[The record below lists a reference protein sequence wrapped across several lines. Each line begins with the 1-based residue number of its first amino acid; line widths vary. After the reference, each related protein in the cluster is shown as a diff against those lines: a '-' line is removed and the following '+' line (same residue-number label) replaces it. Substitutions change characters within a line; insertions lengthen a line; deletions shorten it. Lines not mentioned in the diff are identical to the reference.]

1 MPLFFNPLQPL
12 TNVATVVH
20 NIGVLVHLDGPDLV
34 NDDELISTE
43 MAVVVNDGV
52 IVRVGPSSEV
62 VNEYGE
68 HGSGD
73 HAIIDAGGRAVVP
86 GFIDTHTH
94 LLWGG
99 DRSREV
105 GWRHEGKSYI
115 DIADLGGGIASTV
128 AATRRSSQDAMFSQ
142 GMNRMKMALRSGTTH
157 MEAKSGYGL
166 STPSELDLLNTMD
179 RLHREPG
186 LPSLDITWM
195 GAHDAPP
202 GTTIDEYTETL
213 LSEQLPAVVDQGIAR
228 SMDVFCEPGWFSVE
242 QTSALLTAGKQDG
255 LALRLHIDEF
265 TNGGGGDLAVEYK
278 VQTADHAYHTP
289 LETRMAMTEAGVN
302 IGYLPG
308 TPYAMGEAF
317 PNMREVID
325 SKLHFTLATDFN
337 PNCQTLS
344 LPFMGSLMVQRAG
357 VHPMEA
363 LKAVTCR
370 AATTSPHPSGL
381 EHGVIR
387 EGAVA
392 NLNILKSPHWES
404 WSLQPSHS
412 PVWST
417 MLEGEMVQHSIR

>member
-12 TNVATVVH
+12 TIVATVVH
-20 NIGVLVHLDGPDLV
+20 NIGVLVHLNGADTALDEDLIA
-34 NDDELISTE
+34 ND
-43 MAVVVNDGV
+43 MAIVANDGV
-52 IVRVGPSSEV
+52 IERVASSEEV
-62 VNEYGE
+62 VSEYSKEGADE
-68 HGSGD
+68 HTLY
-73 HAIIDAGGRAVVP
+73 DAGGRAVVP

-94 LLWGG
+94 LLWAG

-105 GWRHEGKSYI
+105 KWRHEGKTYV
-115 DIADLGGGIASTV
+115 DIARLGGGIASTV
-128 AATRRSSQDAMFSQ
+128 AATRQSTPQAMFSL
-142 GMNRMKMALRSGTTH
+142 GKHRMKTALRSGTTH

-166 STPSELDLLNTMD
+166 STSSELDLLDTMN
-179 RLHREPG
+179 RLNRDPR
-186 LPSLDITWM
+186 LPTLDITWM

-202 GTTIDEYTETL
+202 ETTLDDYTDAL
-213 LSEQLPAVVDQGIAR
+213 LNEQLPAVMDQGIAR

-242 QTSALLTAGKQDG
+242 QTSDLLDAGRKQG

-265 TNGGGGDLAVEYK
+265 TNGGGGDLAIEYK

-302 IGYLPG
+302 TGYLPG
-308 TPYAMGEAF
+308 TPFAMGDAF
-317 PNMREVID
+317 PNMREVTEND
-325 SKLHFTLATDFN
+325 VHFTLATDFN

-357 VHPMEA
+357 VHPLEA

-370 AATTSPHPSGL
+370 AASTSPHPSGL

-392 NLNILKSPHWES
+392 NLNVLSSPHWES

-417 MLEGEMVQHSIR
+417 MLEGEFIQHDSL

>member
-1 MPLFFNPLQPL
+1 MPLFFNPLHPL
-12 TNVATVVH
+12 TIVATVVH
-20 NIGVLVHLDGPDLV
+20 NIGVLVHLDGADAA
-34 NDDELISTE
+34 NDEEVIAED
-43 MAVVVNDGV
+43 MAIVVNHGV
-52 IVRVGPSSEV
+52 IERVASSCEV
-62 VNEYGE
+62 VDEYGMESVEE
-68 HGSGD
+68 H
-73 HAIIDAGGRAVVP
+73 IMLDAGGRAVVP

-94 LLWGG
+94 LLWAG
-99 DRSREV
+99 DRSQEV
-105 GWRHEGKSYI
+105 RWRHEGKSYV
-115 DIADLGGGIASTV
+115 DIAQLGGGIASTV
-128 AATRRSSQDAMFSQ
+128 AATRASTPQSLFFRGVD
-142 GMNRMKMALRSGTTH
+142 RMKTALRSGTTH

-179 RLHREPG
+179 RLNRESG

-202 GTTIDEYTETL
+202 GATISEYTDAL
-213 LSEQLPAVVDQGIAR
+213 LSDQLPAVLDQGIAR

-242 QTSALLTAGKQDG
+242 QTSDLLTAGKKGG
-255 LALRLHIDEF
+255 LDLRLHVDEF
-265 TNGGGGDLAVEYK
+265 TNGGGGDLAVEYR

-302 IGYLPG
+302 TGYLPG
-308 TPYAMGEAF
+308 TPYAMGDAF
-317 PNMREVID
+317 PNMSEVVD
-325 SKLHFTLATDFN
+325 NELHFTLATDFN

-370 AATTSPHPSGL
+370 AAATSPHPSGL

-392 NLNILKSPHWES
+392 NLNVLASPHWES

-417 MLEGEMVQHSIR
+417 MLEGEMIQHVR

>member
-1 MPLFFNPLQPL
+1 MPLFFNPLQPM
-12 TNVATVVH
+12 TNVATVLH
-20 NIGVLVHLDGPDLV
+20 NIGVLVHLNGVGPN
-34 NDDELISTE
+34 NDEGLIAND
-43 MAVVVNDGV
+43 MAIVVNNGIIEHV
-52 IVRVGPSSEV
+52 APSGEV
-62 VNEYGE
+62 VSDYGNE
-68 HGSGD
+68 GSDD
-73 HAIIDAGGRAVVP
+73 HTLFDAGGRAVVP

-94 LLWGG
+94 LLWAG

-105 GWRHEGKSYI
+105 KWRHEGKSYA
-115 DIADLGGGIASTV
+115 DIARLGGGIASTV
-128 AATRRSSQDAMFSQ
+128 AATRQSTPQAMFALGQ
-142 GMNRMKMALRSGTTH
+142 TRMKTALRSGTTH

-166 STPSELDLLNTMD
+166 STPSELELLDIMD
-179 RLHREPG
+179 RLNRASR

-202 GTTIDEYTETL
+202 EASLDEYTNTL

-242 QTSALLTAGKQDG
+242 QTSDLLTAGKKQG
-255 LALRLHIDEF
+255 LALRLHVDEF

-289 LETRMAMTEAGVN
+289 LETRIAMTEAGVN
-302 IGYLPG
+302 TGYLPG
-308 TPYAMGEAF
+308 TPYAMGDAF
-317 PNMREVID
+317 PDMGEVVD
-325 SKLHFTLATDFN
+325 NDLHFTLATDFN

-370 AATTSPHPSGL
+370 AASTSPHPSGL

-392 NLNILKSPHWES
+392 NLNVLSSPHWES

-417 MLEGEMVQHSIR
+417 MLEGQMIQHIS